1 MKSVKKVVVAIIICI
16 LFVSIIN
23 CNKVIASTPEAMLE
37 LVNKQATASADDGVT
52 NSIKDI
58 SGSVITI
65 VRLVCS
71 AVAVAMLT
79 ILGIKYMSAAPS
91 EKADIKK
98 HAVVYIVGAV
108 VMFACTGILGI
119 IQNFAKTLNGEFKCI
134 NGGI

>member
-119 IQNFAKTLNGEFKCI
+119 IQNFAKTLNG
-134 NGGI
+134 